1 MATKFLNSLKVLGL
15 VGLTLL
21 LPGCPGTDDSAS
33 TSGTS
38 NDQRQQFIDLGTAP
52 GAGAFF
58 PVGTA
63 IAEVLNEH
71 KGDNKWRVQAKGSR
85 GSLENIRR
93 LQAKEYQLGMSNS
106 AISWFALQGQGEWTT
121 PQQIRSVVTLAPNV
135 AMFLTKRDSGI
146 KSIADFKGKRIVVGP
161 EGAGFEMFV
170 TLILKEHGIE
180 LSDISALNAEQGK
193 AVDLLGDGA
202 IDAAF
207 LGGAVPTPS
216 VQQACSNM
224 DILLIPFD
232 EAARQRLIEKYPFFQ
247 AATIPATQERDGKSE
262 PTYRGMTEDFQGLD
276 VGRMHLITHEQVDED
291 LVYRLTKTLWENR
304 AVFVERHPVGKTV
317 NEKNA
322 AKPNGVPFHPGAIR
336 FYKEIG
342 IWQESGS

>member
-1 MATKFLNSLKVLGL
+1 MATKFLHSLAFMIL
-15 VGLTLL
+15 VSTILL
-21 LPGCPGTDDSAS
+21 LPGCPGSDTGGEAGGTAS
-33 TSGTS
+33 
-38 NDQRQQFIDLGTAP
+38 NQRQQFIDLGTAP

-93 LQAKEYQLGMSNS
+93 LEAKEFQLGMSNS
-106 AISWFALQGQGEWTT
+106 AISWFALQGQGEWST

-146 KSIADFKGKRIVVGP
+146 KTIADFKGKRIVLGP

-170 TLILKEHGIE
+170 TLILKEHGVE
-180 LSDISALNAEQGK
+180 LTDITALNAEQGK
-193 AVDLLGDGA
+193 AVELLADGA

-207 LGGAVPTPS
+207 LGGAVPTIS

-232 EAARQRLIEKYPFFQ
+232 EAARARLIEKYPFFQ
-247 AATIPATQERDGKSE
+247 AATIPATLERDGKSE

-276 VGRMHLITHEQVDED
+276 VGKMHLITHEQVDED

-304 AVFVERHPVGKTV
+304 AAVVERHVVGKTI

-322 AKPNGVPFHPGAIR
+322 AKPNGVPFHPGAVR

-342 IWQESGS
+342 IWPESGS